1 MKKQLHFL
9 CIFFLICIL
18 NISHLNAQ
26 FVTFTIPGATQ
37 TYVTCVNDSGDV
49 GGYYED
55 ATGVH
60 GFLYVMN
67 QNDTIYINYPG
78 AVQTY
83 IYGVNNQMIVIGAY
97 NTTGN
102 ITNNEGFTY
111 NDFLSSY
118 VDITTSWISSMDI
131 TIGRDINDAGC
142 MVGDYKQS
150 TTHVCFSMCGGTNSP
165 FHYNYNPTYINSIN
179 NTGKRAGT
187 WINGS
192 NRNGLIWDNG
202 TWTEINYPGS
212 TRTQFTSINDSNIAV
227 GIFNL
232 NRSFIYK
239 NGVFKEVKKWDA
251 TDFQIRDINNKGLV
265 VGYYKD
271 ASGKYKG
278 FFMPIWDNNF
288 RPNPNGWN
296 FSNSEDNIWPERW
309 WQQFNYT
316 FDPYLGGNA
325 WFPKISYSNG
335 TIDTCNRKFFPDWPL
350 FVKTFGENQCY
361 TNVGGTKILKA
372 KAAKKWKSLLG
383 WWGGSCFGFAQSSF
397 MAWDSLARFKA
408 AFPYVGPWTAS
419 NKIYDLP
426 LNDSNVFCIN
436 SLMIRQHQKAFFR
449 HIDDDE
455 HLSPLQTLSKVKK
468 MLIDNND
475 DEQGL
480 CFLNQNGNGGHIVN
494 PYKVMVDTLN
504 PSIEWIYVY
513 DNNAPGDSTRKVWVN
528 KTLNAWNY
536 DLAVNAGDPPTPW
549 GGNTAHKGMFITW
562 PSSSF
567 YATPIVDSVK
577 KSPLGNMKA
586 NIMEVYTYPN
596 SNIYI
601 SNNLNETIGYAL
613 NQLIG
618 NMPGA
623 SHIIPLTGSSQEPIG
638 YVLPANNYQVKMQ
651 NFKTALSDF
660 SLFDEN
666 VLYSYTRSNAAINHT
681 DNISVQSGKFSVSN
695 PDNVIKNIS
704 LDATVD
710 LGTSEKVFSVSN
722 LNMAKNANID
732 FSVIADDKLQIVN
745 TGLASSYKL
754 QLRYTS
760 ATVAGTLSHS
770 AIAIAANTRHLI
782 VADWQG
788 IQTQDVCI
796 YIDNGNN
803 GTYDDT
809 LCLNN
814 QDVPV
819 ILTYPTKR
827 DYLATAILDTISI
840 LNSGA
845 GSMSWNAVSDFPSW
859 LSITSGSNGV
869 NNGKIC
875 LSLTPNTG
883 AARTGHITITS
894 TGASNSPYVIEI
906 KQKGIISTPTGV
918 LASDGQYSDGVHVSW
933 NTLSGASYY
942 MLYRSDN
949 AGSNGTA
956 ITSWIT
962 SNNYID
968 TNALK
973 GKVYYYSIKA
983 AQNTSGLNS
992 TDFSIK
998 NDGWRPCFTADFTY
1012 SGLCTGQPTLFKDNS
1027 AVHSNAMFL
1036 WDINNDGIIDYT
1048 GNSFNHIFTTSGN
1061 YTVKL
1066 TVTDSSLCTDSKIKT
1081 INILPFPSANI
1092 LHDTIVCANH
1102 LLTLNAGSGFNSYL
1116 WSNGATTSSIT
1127 IDSTSYGLGTH
1138 IIYVQLANSNGC
1150 KTTNNALVTFSPCTE
1165 INEADLHNLCLKI
1178 YPNPTHSNF
1187 TVAVAGSSG
1196 NAEITI
1202 VNMNGQKFF
1211 AEKTGKA
1218 DSEWSKTFDFAGLAK
1233 GIYFVR
1239 YINKDA
1245 VKVEKLVVY

>member
-1 MKKQLHFL
+1 
-9 CIFFLICIL
+9 
-18 NISHLNAQ
+18 
-26 FVTFTIPGATQ
+26 
-37 TYVTCVNDSGDV
+37 
-49 GGYYED
+49 
-55 ATGVH
+55 
-60 GFLYVMN
+60 
-67 QNDTIYINYPG
+67 
-78 AVQTY
+78 
-83 IYGVNNQMIVIGAY
+83 
-97 NTTGN
+97 
-102 ITNNEGFTY
+102 
-111 NDFLSSY
+111 
-118 VDITTSWISSMDI
+118 
-131 TIGRDINDAGC
+131 
-142 MVGDYKQS
+142 
-150 TTHVCFSMCGGTNSP
+150 
-165 FHYNYNPTYINSIN
+165 
-179 NTGKRAGT
+179 
-187 WINGS
+187 
-192 NRNGLIWDNG
+192 
-202 TWTEINYPGS
+202 
-212 TRTQFTSINDSNIAV
+212 
-227 GIFNL
+227 
-232 NRSFIYK
+232 
-239 NGVFKEVKKWDA
+239 
-251 TDFQIRDINNKGLV
+251 
-265 VGYYKD
+265 
-271 ASGKYKG
+271 
-278 FFMPIWDNNF
+278 MPIWDNNF

-586 NIMEVYTYPN
+586 NFLEVYTYPN

-613 NQLIG
+613 NQLID
-618 NMPGA
+618 NLPGA

-722 LNMAKNANID
+722 LNIAKNANID

-933 NTLSGASYY
+933 NTLSGTSYY

-992 TDFSIK
+992 SDFSIK

-1081 INILPFPSANI
+1081 ISILSFPSANI

-1202 VNMNGQKFF
+1202 VNMNGQMFF

>member
-1 MKKQLHFL
+1 MKKQLHL
-9 CIFFLICIL
+9 RCIFILICIL

-67 QNDTIYINYPG
+67 QSDTIYINYPG

-102 ITNNEGFTY
+102 TTNNEGFTY
-111 NDFLSSY
+111 NDFFGSY

-150 TTHVCFSMCGGTNSP
+150 TTHVCFSMCGGTNAP

-271 ASGKYKG
+271 ATGKYKG

-309 WQQFNYT
+309 WKQFNYT

-335 TIDTCNRKFFPDWPL
+335 AIDTCNRQFFPDWPL

-383 WWGGSCFGFAQSSF
+383 WWGGSCFGFAHSSF

-436 SLMIRQHQKAFFR
+436 SLMIRQHQKAFGR
-449 HIDDDE
+449 HIDNDE
-455 HLSPLQTLSKVKK
+455 HLSPLQTLSKIKK

-480 CFLNQNGNGGHIVN
+480 VFLNQNGSGGHIVN
-494 PYKVMVDTLN
+494 PYKVMVDTLD
-504 PSIEWIYVY
+504 PSKEWIYVY
-513 DNNAPGDSTRKVWVN
+513 DNNAPGDSTRKVLVD
-528 KTLNAWNY
+528 KTLDAWNY
-536 DLAVNAGDPPTPW
+536 DLTVNANNPPSPW

-562 PSSSF
+562 PSSNF
-567 YATPIVDSVK
+567 YNTPIVDSVK
-577 KSPLGNMKA
+577 KSPLTTNSGN
-586 NIMEVYTYPN
+586 MEVYTYPN
-596 SNIYI
+596 NDIYI
-601 SNNLNETIGYAL
+601 SNSLNETIGYVL
-613 NQLIG
+613 NNLI
-618 NMPGA
+618 NNIPDA
-623 SHIIPLTGSSQEPIG
+623 NHIIPISGFSQKPIG
-638 YVLPANNYQVKMQ
+638 YVLPSNTYQVKMQ
-651 NFKTALSDF
+651 NFSSALSDF
-660 SLFDEN
+660 SLFDDN

-681 DNISVQSGKFSVSN
+681 DILTIESGKFSVSN
-695 PDNVIKNIS
+695 PDNILKPIS
-704 LDATVD
+704 METTVD
-710 LGTSEKVFSVSN
+710 LGITEKVFSVSN
-722 LNMAKNANID
+722 LNIAHNNKVD

-745 TGLASSYKL
+745 TGAASSYKL

-770 AIAIAANTRHLI
+770 AIAIASNTRHLI
-782 VADWQG
+782 VTNWQG

-809 LCLNN
+809 LCFNN
-814 QDVPV
+814 QDVAV

-827 DYLATAILDTISI
+827 DFLATAILDTISI

-875 LSLTPNTG
+875 LSLTSNSG

-906 KQKGIISTPTGV
+906 KQKGILSTPTGV
-918 LASDGQYSDGVHVSW
+918 IASDGQYSDGVHVAW
-933 NTLSGASYY
+933 NAIGGASHY
-942 MLYRSDN
+942 MLYRSDD
-949 AGSNGTA
+949 AGSNGAA

-962 SNNYID
+962 TTNYID

-973 GKVYYYSIKA
+973 GKIYYYSIKA
-983 AQNTSGLNS
+983 AQNASGLNTS
-992 TDFSIK
+992 DFSIK

-1012 SGLCTGQPTLFKDNS
+1012 NGLCAGQPTVFEDNS
-1027 AVHSNAMFL
+1027 SVHSTAMYL
-1036 WDINNDGIIDYT
+1036 WDINNDGNIDYT
-1048 GNSFNHIFTTSGN
+1048 GNTFNHIFASSGN

-1066 TVTDSSLCTDSKIKT
+1066 TVTDSSLCTDYKIKT
-1081 INILPFPSANI
+1081 ISILPFPSANI
-1092 LHDTIVCANH
+1092 LHDTIVCANKTV
-1102 LLTLNAGSGFNSYL
+1102 TLSAGSGYNSYL

-1127 IDSTSYGLGTH
+1127 FDSTGYGLGTH
-1138 IIYVQLANSNGC
+1138 VIYVQLANSNGC
-1150 KTTNNALVTFSPCTE
+1150 KTTNNALVTFSPCTG
-1165 INEADLHNLCLKI
+1165 INDSELNNLCLKI
-1178 YPNPTHSNF
+1178 FPNPTHSKF
-1187 TVAVAGSSG
+1187 TVAVVGSSG
-1196 NAEITI
+1196 NAEINI
-1202 VNMNGQKFF
+1202 VNMNGQKLF
-1211 AEKTGKA
+1211 AEKTGKT

-1239 YINKDA
+1239 YVNKDA
-1245 VKVEKLVVY
+1245 VKVEKLVIY